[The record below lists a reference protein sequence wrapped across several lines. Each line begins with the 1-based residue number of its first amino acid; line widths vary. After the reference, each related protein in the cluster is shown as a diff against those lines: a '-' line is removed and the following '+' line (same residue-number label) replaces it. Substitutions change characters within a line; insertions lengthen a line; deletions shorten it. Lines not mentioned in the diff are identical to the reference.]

1 MTAGDLHMYTLF
13 TDTDC
18 DITPE
23 IAARYGYKLI
33 SMPYTIEGQQV
44 FPYVDFKDFD
54 YKEFYNRLRK
64 GVIPTTSALSPTEYV
79 NYFEPEFKAGHDIL
93 YVHFSAAMTATFNS
107 MRLALEELAEKYP
120 ERKLYQIDTKGITL
134 GSYNICLEIGEMYKN
149 GASIEDIQKWAD
161 VEIDKTAFYFYA
173 DDLKFFGRSGRVSG
187 FAAFFGNIIGLKPII
202 FIDTDGK
209 MKTKDKCRGRKQA
222 LQKLLN
228 YVIDL
233 EEDITKHRVTI
244 AHTDALEIAEE
255 FGEMMKK
262 QFGEDLKIEYEVV
275 NPTAGSHCGPNA
287 MGVTF
292 HAKHR

>member
-1 MTAGDLHMYTLF
+1 MYTLF

-23 IAARYGYKLI
+23 IAAKYGYKLI
-33 SMPYTIEGQQV
+33 SMPYTIEGKQI
-44 FPYVDFKDFD
+44 FPYVDFKEFD
-54 YKEFYNRLRK
+54 YKAFYNKLRQ
-64 GVIPTTSALSPTEYV
+64 GVIPTTSALSPVEYI
-79 NYFEPEFKAGHDIL
+79 NYFEPEFAAGRDIL
-93 YVHFSAAMTATFNS
+93 YVHFSAAMSATFNS

-120 ERKLYQIDTKGITL
+120 DRKVYTVDTKGITL
-134 GSYNICLEIGEMYKN
+134 GSYNICHYIGEMYKN
-149 GASIEDIQKWAD
+149 GASIEDIQKWAE
-161 VEIDKTAFYFYA
+161 VEVDKTAFYFYA
-173 DDLKFFGRSGRVSG
+173 DDLKFFGKSGRVSG
-187 FAAFFGNIIGLKPII
+187 FAAFFGNVIGLKPII
-202 FIDTDGK
+202 FIGNDGK
-209 MKTKDKCRGRKQA
+209 MTTKDKCRGRKTA
-222 LQKLLN
+222 LQKLLQ

-233 EEDITKHRVTI
+233 EEDIKNYRVTI

>member
-1 MTAGDLHMYTLF
+1 MYTLF

-33 SMPYTIEGQQV
+33 SMPYTIDGKQII
-44 FPYVDFKDFD
+44 PYVDFEEFD
-54 YKEFYNRLRK
+54 YKGFYDSLRK
-64 GVIPTTSALSPTEYV
+64 GTLPITSALSPVEYI
-79 NYFEPEFKAGHDIL
+79 NYFEPEFAAGHDIL
-93 YVHFSAAMTATFNS
+93 YVHFSAAMSATFNS

-120 ERKLYQIDTKGITL
+120 DRKVYTVDTKGITL
-134 GSYNICLEIGEMYKN
+134 GSYNICHYIGEMYKA
-149 GASIEDIQKWAD
+149 GASIEDIQKWAA
-161 VEIDKTAFYFYA
+161 VEVDKTAFYFYA
-173 DDLKFFGRSGRVSG
+173 DDLKFFAKSGRVSG

-202 FIDTDGK
+202 YIGNDGK
-209 MKTKDKCRGRKQA
+209 MTTKDKCRGRKQT

-233 EEDITKHRVTI
+233 EEDIKKHRVTI
-244 AHTDALEIAEE
+244 AHTDALDIAEE
-255 FGEMMKK
+255 FGQMMKDH
-262 QFGEDLKIEYEVV
+262 FGQDLEIEYEVV

-287 MGVTF
+287 MGVSF

>member
-1 MTAGDLHMYTLF
+1 MYTLF

-44 FPYVDFKDFD
+44 FPYVDFDKFEWH
-54 YKEFYNRLRK
+54 EFYDRLRK
-64 GVIPTTSALSPTEYV
+64 GVIPTTSALSPVEYV
-79 NYFEPEFKAGHDIL
+79 NYFEPEFKAGRDIL

-120 ERKLYQIDTKGITL
+120 DRKLYQIDTKGITL
-134 GSYNICLEIGEMYKN
+134 GSYSICLSIGEMYKN
-149 GASIEDIQKWAD
+149 GASIEEIQAWAD
-161 VEIDKTAFYFYA
+161 KEIDKTAFYFYA
-173 DDLKFFGRSGRVSG
+173 DDLKFFGKSGRVSG

-222 LQKLLN
+222 LQTLLQ

-233 EEDITKHRVTI
+233 EEDIKQHRVVI
-244 AHTDALEIAEE
+244 AHTDALPIAEE
-255 FGEMMKK
+255 FGKMMKEY
-262 QFGEDLKIEYEVV
+262 FGQDLEIEYEVV

>member
-1 MTAGDLHMYTLF
+1 MYTLF

-44 FPYVDFKDFD
+44 FPYVDFDKFE
-54 YKEFYNRLRK
+54 YHEFYDRLRK
-64 GVIPTTSALSPTEYV
+64 GVIPTTSALSPVEYI
-79 NYFEPEFKAGHDIL
+79 NYFEPEFKAGRDIL

-134 GSYNICLEIGEMYKN
+134 GSYSICLSIGELYKN
-149 GASIEDIQKWAD
+149 GASIEEIQAWAD
-161 VEIDKTAFYFYA
+161 KEIDKTAFYFYA
-173 DDLKFFGRSGRVSG
+173 DDLKFFGKSGRVSG

-222 LQKLLN
+222 LQKLLE

-233 EEDITKHRVTI
+233 QEDIKEHRVVI
-244 AHTDALEIAEE
+244 AHTDALPIAEE
-255 FGEMMKK
+255 FGKMMKDY
-262 QFGEDLKIEYEVV
+262 FGQDLEIEYEVV

-287 MGVTF
+287 IGVSF

>member
-1 MTAGDLHMYTLF
+1 MYTLF

-44 FPYVDFKDFD
+44 FPYVDFDKFEWH
-54 YKEFYNRLRK
+54 EFYDRLRK
-64 GVIPTTSALSPTEYV
+64 GVIPTTSALSPVEYV
-79 NYFEPEFKAGHDIL
+79 NYFEPEFKAGRDIL

-134 GSYNICLEIGEMYKN
+134 GSYSICLSIGEMYKN
-149 GASIEDIQKWAD
+149 GASIEEIQAWAD
-161 VEIDKTAFYFYA
+161 KEIDKTAFYFYA
-173 DDLKFFGRSGRVSG
+173 DDLKFFGKSGRVSG

-222 LQKLLN
+222 LQTLLQ

-233 EEDITKHRVTI
+233 EEDIKEHRVVI
-244 AHTDALEIAEE
+244 AHTDALPIAEE
-255 FGEMMKK
+255 FGNMMKGY
-262 QFGEDLKIEYEVV
+262 FGQDLEIEYEVV

>member
-1 MTAGDLHMYTLF
+1 MYTLF

-44 FPYVDFKDFD
+44 FPYVDFDKFE
-54 YKEFYNRLRK
+54 YHEFYDRLRK
-64 GVIPTTSALSPTEYV
+64 GVIPTTSALSPVEYI
-79 NYFEPEFKAGHDIL
+79 NYFEPEFKAGRDIL

-134 GSYNICLEIGEMYKN
+134 GSYSICLSIGELYKN
-149 GASIEDIQKWAD
+149 GASIEEIQAWAD
-161 VEIDKTAFYFYA
+161 KEIDKTAFYFYA
-173 DDLKFFGRSGRVSG
+173 DDLKFFGKSGRVSG

-222 LQKLLN
+222 LQTLLQ

-233 EEDITKHRVTI
+233 EEDIKEHRVVI
-244 AHTDALEIAEE
+244 AHTDALPIAEE
-255 FGEMMKK
+255 FGAMMKK
-262 QFGEDLKIEYEVV
+262 HFGQDLEIEYEVV

>member
-1 MTAGDLHMYTLF
+1 MYTLF

-44 FPYVDFKDFD
+44 FPYVDFDKFE
-54 YKEFYNRLRK
+54 YHEFYDRLRK
-64 GVIPTTSALSPTEYV
+64 GVIPTTSALSPVEYI
-79 NYFEPEFKAGHDIL
+79 NYFEPEFKAGRDIL

-134 GSYNICLEIGEMYKN
+134 GSYSICLSIGEMYKN
-149 GASIEDIQKWAD
+149 GASIEEIQAWAD
-161 VEIDKTAFYFYA
+161 REIDKTAFYFYA
-173 DDLKFFGRSGRVSG
+173 DDLKFFGKSGRVSG

-222 LQKLLN
+222 LQTLLQ

-233 EEDITKHRVTI
+233 EEDIKEHRVVI
-244 AHTDALEIAEE
+244 AHTDALPIAEE
-255 FGEMMKK
+255 FGKMMKDY
-262 QFGEDLKIEYEVV
+262 FGQDLEIEYEVV

>member
-1 MTAGDLHMYTLF
+1 MTAEDLHMYTLF

-44 FPYVDFKDFD
+44 FPYVDFKEFD

-79 NYFEPEFKAGHDIL
+79 NYFEPEFKAGRDIL

-173 DDLKFFGRSGRVSG
+173 DDLKFFGKSGRVSG

-209 MKTKDKCRGRKQA
+209 MKTKDKCRGRKHA
-222 LQKLLN
+222 LQTLLN
-228 YVIDL
+228 YVVSL
-233 EEDITKHRVTI
+233 EEDIKNHRVTI

-255 FGEMMKK
+255 FGVMMKK
-262 QFGEDLKIEYEVV
+262 QFGEDLAIEYEVV

>member
-1 MTAGDLHMYTLF
+1 MYTLF

-23 IAARYGYKLI
+23 IAAHYGYKLI
-33 SMPYTIEGQQV
+33 SMPYTIEGKQI
-44 FPYVDFKDFD
+44 FPYVDFKEFD
-54 YKEFYNRLRK
+54 YKAFYNKLRQ
-64 GVIPTTSALSPTEYV
+64 GVIPTTSALSPVEYI
-79 NYFEPEFKAGHDIL
+79 NYFEPEFKAGRDIL
-93 YVHFSAAMTATFNS
+93 YVHFSAAMSATFNS

-120 ERKLYQIDTKGITL
+120 DRKVYTVDTKGITL
-134 GSYNICLEIGEMYKN
+134 GSYNICHYIGEMYKN
-149 GASIEDIQKWAD
+149 GASIEDIQKWAA
-161 VEIDKTAFYFYA
+161 VEVDKTAFYFYA
-173 DDLKFFGRSGRVSG
+173 DDLKFFGKSGRVSG
-187 FAAFFGNIIGLKPII
+187 FAAFFGNVIGLKPII
-202 FIDTDGK
+202 FIGNDGK
-209 MKTKDKCRGRKQA
+209 MTTKDKCRGRKNA
-222 LQKLLN
+222 LQKLLQ

-233 EEDITKHRVTI
+233 EEDIKNYRVTI

-292 HAKHR
+292 HAKQR

>member
-1 MTAGDLHMYTLF
+1 MYTLF

-23 IAARYGYKLI
+23 IAERYGYKLI
-33 SMPYTIEGQQV
+33 SMPYTIEGQQI
-44 FPYVDFKDFD
+44 FPYVDFKEFK
-54 YKEFYNRLRK
+54 YHEFYDRLRK
-64 GVIPTTSALSPTEYV
+64 GVIPTTSALSPVEYV
-79 NYFEPEFKAGHDIL
+79 NYFEPEFKAGRDIL

-107 MRLALEELAEKYP
+107 MRLALEELKEKYP
-120 ERKLYQIDTKGITL
+120 DRKLYQIDTKGITL
-134 GSYNICLEIGEMYKN
+134 GSYSICLSIGELYKK
-149 GASIEDIQKWAD
+149 GASIEEIQAWAD
-161 VEIDKTAFYFYA
+161 KEIDKTAFYFYA
-173 DDLKFFGRSGRVSG
+173 DDLKFFGKSGRVSG

-222 LQKLLN
+222 LQTLLQ

-233 EEDITKHRVTI
+233 EEDIKEHRVVI
-244 AHTDALEIAEE
+244 AHTDALPIAEE
-255 FGEMMKK
+255 FGKMMKGY
-262 QFGEDLKIEYEVV
+262 FGEDLEIEYEVV

>member
-1 MTAGDLHMYTLF
+1 MYTLF

-33 SMPYTIEGQQV
+33 SMPYTIEGEQV
-44 FPYVDFKDFD
+44 FPYVSFKEFD

-64 GVIPTTSALSPTEYV
+64 GVIPTTSALSPVEYI
-79 NYFEPEFKAGHDIL
+79 NYFEPEFKAGRDIL

-120 ERKLYQIDTKGITL
+120 DRKLYQIDTKGITL
-134 GSYNICLEIGEMYKN
+134 GSYSICLSIGEMYKN
-149 GASIEDIQKWAD
+149 GASIEEIQTWAD
-161 VEIDKTAFYFYA
+161 REIDKTAFYFYA
-173 DDLKFFGRSGRVSG
+173 DDLKFFGKSGRVSG

-222 LQKLLN
+222 LQTLLQ

-233 EEDITKHRVTI
+233 QDDIKAHRVVI
-244 AHTDALEIAEE
+244 AHTDALPIAEE
-255 FGEMMKK
+255 FGNMMKDY
-262 QFGEDLKIEYEVV
+262 FGQDLEIEYEVV

>member
-1 MTAGDLHMYTLF
+1 MYTLF
-13 TDTDC
+13 TDTDT

-44 FPYVDFKDFD
+44 FPYVDFKEFD

-64 GVIPTTSALSPTEYV
+64 GVIPTTSALSPTEYI
-79 NYFEPEFKAGHDIL
+79 NYFEPEFRAGRDIL

-120 ERKLYQIDTKGITL
+120 DRKVYEIDTKGITL
-134 GSYNICLEIGEMYKN
+134 GSYSICLSIGEMYRN
-149 GASIEDIQKWAD
+149 GASIEQIQAWAD
-161 VEIDKTAFYFYA
+161 KEIDKTAFYFYA
-173 DDLKFFGRSGRVSG
+173 DDLKFFGKSGRVSG
-187 FAAFFGNIIGLKPII
+187 FAALFCNIIGLKPII

-222 LQKLLN
+222 LQTLLQ
-228 YVIDL
+228 YVINL
-233 EEDITKHRVTI
+233 EEDIKEHRVVI
-244 AHTDALEIAEE
+244 AHTDALSIAEE
-255 FGEMMKK
+255 FGAMMKDY
-262 QFGEDLKIEYEVV
+262 FGQDLNIEYEVV

>member
-1 MTAGDLHMYTLF
+1 MYTLF

-33 SMPYTIEGQQV
+33 SMPYTIEGEQV
-44 FPYVDFKDFD
+44 SPYVSFKEFN

-64 GVIPTTSALSPTEYV
+64 GVIPTTSALSPVEYID
-79 NYFEPEFKAGHDIL
+79 YFEPEFKEGRDIL

-107 MRLALEELAEKYP
+107 MRLALEELKEKYP
-120 ERKLYQIDTKGITL
+120 ERKVYTIDTKGITL
-134 GSYNICLEIGEMYKN
+134 GSYNICLTIGEMYKN
-149 GASIEDIQKWAD
+149 GASIEEIQAWAD
-161 VEIDKTAFYFYA
+161 KEIDKTAFYFYA

-222 LQKLLN
+222 LQRLLE
-228 YVIDL
+228 YVIEL
-233 EEDITKHRVTI
+233 EDDIKNHRVVI

-255 FGEMMKK
+255 FGAMMKK
-262 QFGEDLKIEYEVV
+262 QFGDDLNIEYEVV

-292 HAKHR
+292 HSKQR

>member
-1 MTAGDLHMYTLF
+1 MTAEDLHMYTLF

-44 FPYVDFKDFD
+44 FPYVDFKEFD

-79 NYFEPEFKAGHDIL
+79 NYFEPEFKAGRDIL

-222 LQKLLN
+222 LQKLLG
-228 YVIDL
+228 YVINL
-233 EEDITKHRVTI
+233 EEDIKNHRVTI
-244 AHTDALEIAEE
+244 AHTDALDIAEE

-262 QFGEDLKIEYEVV
+262 QFGSDLQIEYEVV

>member
-1 MTAGDLHMYTLF
+1 MYTLF

-23 IAARYGYKLI
+23 IAERYGYKLI
-33 SMPYTIEGQQV
+33 SMPYTIEGKQV
-44 FPYVDFKDFD
+44 FPYVDFKEFD
-54 YKEFYNRLRK
+54 YKAFYNKLRQ
-64 GVIPTTSALSPTEYV
+64 GVIPTTSALSPVEYI
-79 NYFEPEFKAGHDIL
+79 NYFEPEFSAGRDIL
-93 YVHFSAAMTATFNS
+93 YVHFSAAMSATFNS

-120 ERKLYQIDTKGITL
+120 ERKVYTVDTKGITL
-134 GSYNICLEIGEMYKN
+134 GSYNICHYIGEMYKN
-149 GASIEDIQKWAD
+149 GASIEDIQKWAE
-161 VEIDKTAFYFYA
+161 VEVDKTAFYFYA
-173 DDLKFFGRSGRVSG
+173 DDLKFFGKSGRVSG
-187 FAAFFGNIIGLKPII
+187 FAAFFGNVIGLKPII
-202 FIDTDGK
+202 FIGNDGK
-209 MKTKDKCRGRKQA
+209 MTTKDKCRGRKNA
-222 LQKLLN
+222 LQKLLQ

-233 EEDITKHRVTI
+233 EEDIKNYRVTI

>member
-1 MTAGDLHMYTLF
+1 MYTLF

-44 FPYVDFKDFD
+44 FPYVDFDKFE
-54 YKEFYNRLRK
+54 YHEFYDRLRK
-64 GVIPTTSALSPTEYV
+64 GVIPTTSALSPVEYV
-79 NYFEPEFKAGHDIL
+79 NYFEPEFKAGRDIL

-134 GSYNICLEIGEMYKN
+134 GSYSICLSIGELYKK
-149 GASIEDIQKWAD
+149 GASIQEIQAWAAT
-161 VEIDKTAFYFYA
+161 EIDKTAFYFYA
-173 DDLKFFGRSGRVSG
+173 DDLKFFGKSGRVSG

-222 LQKLLN
+222 LQRLLE
-228 YVIDL
+228 YVVDL
-233 EEDITKHRVTI
+233 EEDIKEHRVVI
-244 AHTDALEIAEE
+244 AHTDALPIAEE
-255 FGEMMKK
+255 FGRMMKD
-262 QFGEDLKIEYEVV
+262 QFGQDLEIEYEVV

>member
-1 MTAGDLHMYTLF
+1 MYTLF

-33 SMPYTIEGQQV
+33 SMPYTIECQQV
-44 FPYVDFKDFD
+44 FPYVDFDKFEWH
-54 YKEFYNRLRK
+54 EFYDRLRK
-64 GVIPTTSALSPTEYV
+64 GVIPTTSALSPVEYV
-79 NYFEPEFKAGHDIL
+79 NYFEPEFKAGRDIL

-120 ERKLYQIDTKGITL
+120 DRKVYQIDTKGITL
-134 GSYNICLEIGEMYKN
+134 GSYSICLSIGEMYKN
-149 GASIEDIQKWAD
+149 GASIEEIQAWAD
-161 VEIDKTAFYFYA
+161 KEIDKTAFYFYA
-173 DDLKFFGRSGRVSG
+173 DDLKFFGKSGRVSG

-222 LQKLLN
+222 LQTLLN

-233 EEDITKHRVTI
+233 EEDIKKHRVVI
-244 AHTDALEIAEE
+244 AHTDALPIAEE
-255 FGEMMKK
+255 FGNMMKGY
-262 QFGEDLKIEYEVV
+262 FGQDLEIEYEVV